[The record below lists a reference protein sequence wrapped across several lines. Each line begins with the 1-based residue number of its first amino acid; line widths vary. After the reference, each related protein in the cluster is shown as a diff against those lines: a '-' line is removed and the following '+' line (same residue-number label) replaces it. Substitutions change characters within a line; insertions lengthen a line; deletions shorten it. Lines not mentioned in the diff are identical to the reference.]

1 MVTALLAALVLSA
14 EPVVVAPGAQEVLR
28 VPGLTRIAV
37 GDANI
42 ADVRPT
48 SKGEL
53 LVLGKKL
60 GRTTL
65 TLWTSHGLE
74 TRQLVVDDDHASELG
89 QKLKSLVS
97 PSLRVERFSSYTVVD
112 GTLDSVEEW
121 SRLNALVGDDP
132 NVKVLARLNP
142 RVLPVVAQRI
152 TAEFHKAGL
161 SQARAE
167 CVGHTVFLEGSVA
180 DEGELKR
187 ALLIANALY
196 SQVAHAPAVR

>member
-1 MVTALLAALVLSA
+1 MVTALLALAVVAA
-14 EPVVVAPGAQEVLR
+14 EPVVLSPGEQSVLR
-28 VPGLTRIAV
+28 VPGITRIAV
-37 GDANI
+37 GDPNV
-42 ADVRPT
+42 ADVTPT

-65 TLWTSHGLE
+65 TLWSARGLE
-74 TRQLVVDDDHASELG
+74 TRQLVVDDGHASELG
-89 QKLKSLVS
+89 LKLKQLVS
-97 PSLRVERFSSYTVVD
+97 PSLRVERFAGYTVVD

-121 SRLNALVGDDP
+121 SRLSALVGGDP

-161 SQARAE
+161 AQARAE
-167 CVGHTVFLEGSVA
+167 CVGQTVFLEGSVA
-180 DEGELKR
+180 DEVELKR

-196 SQVAHAPAVR
+196 AQVTNAPSVR

>member
-1 MVTALLAALVLSA
+1 MVTTLVAALVLTA
-14 EPVVVAPGAQEVLR
+14 EPLHLPPGGQEVLR

-37 GDANI
+37 GDSSI
-42 ADVRPT
+42 ADVTPT

-53 LVLGKKL
+53 LVLGRKL

-65 TLWTSHGLE
+65 TLWTSRGLE
-74 TRQLVVDDDHASELG
+74 TRTLVVDDGKSTELG
-89 QKLKSLVS
+89 AKVKQLVS
-97 PSLRVERFSSYTVVD
+97 PSLRVEQVAGFTVID

-121 SRLNALVGDDP
+121 SRLNALVGGDAS
-132 NVKVLARLNP
+132 VKVLARLNP

-152 TAEFHKAGL
+152 TAAFHKAGL
-161 SQARAE
+161 AQARAE
-167 CVGHTVFLEGSVA
+167 CVGQTVFLEGSVA

-196 SQVAHAPAVR
+196 AQVASAPSLR

>member
-14 EPVVVAPGAQEVLR
+14 EPVVLSPGEQEVLR

-37 GDANI
+37 GDPAV
-42 ADVRPT
+42 ADVTPT

-65 TLWTSHGLE
+65 TLWTARGLE
-74 TRQLVVDDDHASELG
+74 TRQLVVDDGHASELG
-89 QKLKSLVS
+89 QRLKSLVS

-121 SRLNALVGDDP
+121 SRLNALVGSDP

-167 CVGHTVFLEGSVA
+167 CVGQTVFLEGSVA
-180 DEGELKR
+180 DEVELKR

-196 SQVAHAPAVR
+196 AQVTNAPTVR

>member
-1 MVTALLAALVLSA
+1 MVTALLVLAVAAA
-14 EPVVVAPGAQEVLR
+14 EPVVLSPGEQSVLR
-28 VPGLTRIAV
+28 VPGITRIAV
-37 GDANI
+37 GDPNV
-42 ADVRPT
+42 ADVTPT

-65 TLWTSHGLE
+65 TLWRARGLE
-74 TRQLVVDDDHASELG
+74 TRQLVVDDGHASELG
-89 QKLKSLVS
+89 VKLKQLVS
-97 PSLRVERFSSYTVVD
+97 PSLRVERFAGYTVVD

-121 SRLNALVGDDP
+121 SRLSALVGGDP

-161 SQARAE
+161 AQARAE
-167 CVGHTVFLEGSVA
+167 CVGQTVFLEGSVA
-180 DEGELKR
+180 DEVELKR

-196 SQVAHAPAVR
+196 AQVTNAPAVR